1 MKWCPTPLS
10 VFVKMDK
17 KKETENVEEN
27 IDKGRRKKQKEEDP
41 PIKKEKTKKRT
52 IKIST
57 YQLT

>member
-41 PIKKEKTKKRT
+41 PIKKEKTKDK
-52 IKIST
+52 KENHKNKH
-57 YQLT
+57 